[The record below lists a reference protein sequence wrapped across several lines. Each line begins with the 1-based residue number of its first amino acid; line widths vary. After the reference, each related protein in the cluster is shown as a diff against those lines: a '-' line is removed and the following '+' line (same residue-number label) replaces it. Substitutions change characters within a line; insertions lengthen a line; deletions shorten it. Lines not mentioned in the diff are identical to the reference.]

1 MEENRK
7 YRLSRESIVHKGVVF
22 RRIIAKI
29 DIPWHHVRKGD
40 IGGFVEVGGKLPLC
54 ETEYC
59 WIGGNAKVCKGA
71 FINGNALVTDN
82 AFIGNYV
89 KITDHATVRGNAVIG
104 GNVTI
109 QDQVYIEGSPK
120 IFGNLTLKDFAL
132 VYDKAEIHAKR
143 GYISGSSTIRH
154 GAKLNGEFE
163 FNDNIIVEDDVNI
176 NGKVLLTGRVRVSSK
191 AIIHGNVSIRGC
203 YRITDSAFIHGK
215 YKAGKEIFIF
225 GTGRIDGNAPI
236 IKHGRKYWNLYI
248 SNDSLI
254 STLRLSF
261 NNLMNKKWF

>member
-7 YRLSRESIVHKGVVF
+7 YKLSRESIIREGVVF

-29 DIPWHHVRKGD
+29 DIPWHGVKKGD
-40 IGGFVEVGGKLPLC
+40 IGGFIEVGGRLPLS
-54 ETEYC
+54 ERDSC
-59 WIGGNAKVCKGA
+59 WIGGNAIVSKTA
-71 FINGNALVTDN
+71 FISGNAIVTDN
-82 AFIGNYV
+82 AFIGNYAN
-89 KITDHATVRGNAVIG
+89 ITDNATVRGNALIG
-104 GNVTI
+104 GNVSI
-109 QDQVYIEGSPK
+109 QNQVYITGNPK
-120 IFGNLTLKDFAL
+120 VFGNLILRDF
-132 VYDKAEIHAKR
+132 VSIQDKVEIYAKK

-163 FNDNIIVEDDVNI
+163 LNDNIIIEEDANI

-225 GTGRIDGNAPI
+225 GIGRIDGNATI
-236 IKHGRKYWNLYI
+236 IKHGRKYYNLYI

-254 STLRLSF
+254 STLKLSL
-261 NNLMNKKWF
+261 NNLMNKIW

>member
-1 MEENRK
+1 MQENRK
-7 YRLSRESIVHKGVVF
+7 YRLSRESIIHKGVVF
-22 RRIIAKI
+22 HRIIAKI

-40 IGGFVEVGGKLPLC
+40 MGGFVEAGGKLPLC
-54 ETEYC
+54 ETGHC
-59 WIGGNAKVCKGA
+59 WIGGNAKVSKCA

-89 KITDHATVRGNAVIG
+89 RITDYAIVKDNAIIG

-109 QDQVYIEGSPK
+109 EDQVYIMGAPK
-120 IFGNLTLKDFAL
+120 IFGNLTLKDF
-132 VYDKAEIHAKR
+132 VVIRDKAEIHAKI

-163 FNDNIIVEDDVNI
+163 LNDNIIIEEDANI

-191 AIIHGNVSIRGC
+191 AIIHGNVSIRGS

-215 YKAGKEIFIF
+215 YKAGKEIYIF
-225 GTGRIDGNAPI
+225 GTGRIDGNATI
-236 IKHGRKYWNLYI
+236 VKHGRKYWNLHI

-254 STLRLSF
+254 SNLRLSL
-261 NNLMNKKWF
+261 NNLMNKI

>member
-7 YRLSRESIVHKGVVF
+7 YKLSRESIVHKGVVF

-29 DIPWHHVRKGD
+29 DILWHHVRKGD
-40 IGGFVEVGGKLPLC
+40 IGGFVEVGAKLPLC
-54 ETEYC
+54 EKGNC
-59 WIGGNAKVCKGA
+59 WVGGNAKVCKGA
-71 FINGNALVTDN
+71 FIDGDALITDN

-89 KITDHATVRGNAVIG
+89 KITNNATVRGNAVIG

-109 QDQVYIEGSPK
+109 QDQVYIFGSPK
-120 IFGNLTLKDFAL
+120 IFGNLTLRDF
-132 VYDKAEIHAKR
+132 VVIYDKVEVNTKK

-163 FNDNIIVEDDVNI
+163 LNDNIIIEEDANI

-191 AIIHGNVSIRGC
+191 AIIHGNVSIRGS

-215 YKAGKEIFIF
+215 YKANKEIYIF
-225 GTGRIDGNAPI
+225 GTGRIDGNATI
-236 IKHGRKYWNLYI
+236 VKHGRKYHNLYI
-248 SNDSLI
+248 SNNNLI
-254 STLRLSF
+254 STLKLSF
-261 NNLMNKKWF
+261 NNLMNKIC